1 MSRLARVIA
10 ILFFVAVAVA
20 LLVAIV
26 NAQDSTTPPTTNH
39 TISPEQAMM
48 LERLV
53 LQRQVIE
60 ERAGRLVAEAE
71 LLKRDYAVKG
81 QELDAQMATA
91 AKAAGVD
98 LRDGWR
104 PDLQQK
110 RWVKP

>member
-1 MSRLARVIA
+1 MSRLARVIL

-20 LLVAIV
+20 LAVAIV
-26 NAQDSTTPPTTNH
+26 NAADNH
-39 TISPEQAMM
+39 ALTPEQVAG

-71 LLKRDYAVKG
+71 LLKRDYAAKG
-81 QELDAQMATA
+81 QELDAVMATA